1 MPSRRRFLSA
11 LGVASTSLL
20 SYSGTVRGS
29 PPSVPEATW
38 SRTYATKGR
47 YAGIQTIVPVRDGYV
62 LAGNVETQT
71 SQGLVVR
78 TDTAGRVRW
87 QRTVSG
93 SPSIFTAGA
102 RHPDD
107 GVVLSGITNINEQV
121 HVREDAPL
129 SSDPW
134 LVRFDENGDLVWR
147 RTLQPTAGS
156 GGISSIAPMADGF
169 LVGGERRVDR
179 AETSR
184 PWVASVSTSG
194 HQRWAKPL
202 TSPDRQGSVNAV
214 AASENALYVGGST
227 KPTTSDDYGRSE
239 VPFVSSL
246 TADGSV
252 QWTYTVDEPK
262 GARIADLSTDAR
274 GIVAVGNRGFSYDDD
289 GQGWHFRLTVA
300 GDVKWRHSHSSG
312 SWNWLE
318 EVTVLDDGYLLV
330 GTRERTADKSSEN
343 GPRGAWVLRTGPT
356 GQVQWE
362 TTYFDG
368 QHSTGDAVHVLD
380 TDGFLIAGQTGADG
394 NRVGWLMNAG
404 GPKPKDTSDVSIS
417 IGKFTDQ
424 IPSNA
429 DDIAF
434 GAVVGA
440 GTVTALQHVFRDD

>member
-1 MPSRRRFLSA
+1 
-11 LGVASTSLL
+11 
-20 SYSGTVRGS
+20 
-29 PPSVPEATW
+29 
-38 SRTYATKGR
+38 
-47 YAGIQTIVPVRDGYV
+47 
-62 LAGNVETQT
+62 
-71 SQGLVVR
+71 
-78 TDTAGRVRW
+78 
-87 QRTVSG
+87 
-93 SPSIFTAGA
+93 
-102 RHPDD
+102 
-107 GVVLSGITNINEQV
+107 
-121 HVREDAPL
+121 
-129 SSDPW
+129 
-134 LVRFDENGDLVWR
+134 
-147 RTLQPTAGS
+147 
-156 GGISSIAPMADGF
+156 MADGF